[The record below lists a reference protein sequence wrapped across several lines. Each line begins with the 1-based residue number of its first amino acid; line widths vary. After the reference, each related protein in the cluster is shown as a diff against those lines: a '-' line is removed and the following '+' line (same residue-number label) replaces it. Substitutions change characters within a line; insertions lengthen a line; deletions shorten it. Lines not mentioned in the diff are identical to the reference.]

1 MSQKKTAIFKQ
12 FFKKEYLFLIL
23 IFFAFIFTR
32 FYNLDKRIIFGWD
45 QEQFTTQI
53 KDIIINH
60 NFTLLGPRVTNDL
73 GFFLAP
79 YLTYFLVPLY
89 LITNLHPF
97 ALFYWTII
105 VNLLFF
111 IVSFI
116 ALKRLFSTTHALWFL
131 AFWTFNFLAQIYDT
145 TPWWPQ
151 LIPIGVMVTILIFTY
166 LKENSDRWYLW
177 IILGLIQGIFCNMHF
192 QFVFI
197 FFFSTLLS
205 FFILRNNKNF
215 LKYFFI
221 YIVSFLIM
229 FTPLIIFDLR
239 NNFLNT
245 NLFLNFF
252 IKGTDDTPK
261 NILSWIPVF
270 ANFIQPFS
278 LIRDNL
284 ISVSLFVIITAI
296 LLYLFKQ
303 SNTFIRA
310 LFLCLFIMTIVTA
323 ISFGYYGKRPSEYY
337 FMFLLPVILIG
348 LIEFLHTIKNRA
360 FMYLIFIFFLVI
372 NIQKLKENIQPNYGG
387 LYYKEAVVKY
397 IKEQYGN
404 KKFNISYNG
413 VSVDHGFKYLL
424 EYYDVKQSSNMNDPL
439 IEVSIPARKNSK
451 IFGLYGVTTNF

>member
-1 MSQKKTAIFKQ
+1 MPTQKKSFLKQ
-12 FFKKEYLFLIL
+12 FLKPEYFFLLF
-23 IFFAFIFTR
+23 IFVAFVFTR

-45 QEQFTTQI
+45 QEQFSTQI

-60 NFTLLGPRVTNDL
+60 NFTLIGPRVTNDL

-79 YLTYFLVPLY
+79 FLTYFLVPLY

-116 ALKRLFSTTHALWFL
+116 ALKRLFSATHAIWFL
-131 AFWTFNFLAQIYDT
+131 ALWTINFQAHIYDMI
-145 TPWWPQ
+145 PWWPQ
-151 LIPIGVMVTILIFTY
+151 IIPLGVMITLLLFSY
-166 LKENSDRWYLW
+166 LKEKSDKWYLW
-177 IILGLIQGIFCNMHF
+177 IILGIIQGIFCNMHF

-205 FFILRNNKNF
+205 FFILRKNKNF

-221 YIVSFLIM
+221 YIASFLIM

-239 NNFLNT
+239 NDFLNT

-252 IKGTDDTPK
+252 IKGTDDSPK
-261 NILSWIPVF
+261 NIFSWIPVF

-278 LIRDNL
+278 MIRDNV
-284 ISVSLFVIITAI
+284 ISISFFITITAI
-296 LLYLFKQ
+296 LLYLFKR
-303 SNTFIRA
+303 SSTFNRS
-310 LFLCLFIMTIVTA
+310 LFLSLFIMTLITA
-323 ISFGYYGKRPSEYY
+323 VSFSYYGKRPSEYY
-337 FMFLLPVILIG
+337 FMFFLPVILIG
-348 LIEFLHTIKNRA
+348 LIEFLQTIKNRA
-360 FMYLIFIFFLVI
+360 IMYLIFIFFLVV
-372 NIQKLKENIQPNYGG
+372 NIQKLKENIQPSYGG

-397 IKEQYGN
+397 IKEQYSN

-424 EYYDVKQSSNMNDPL
+424 EYHDVKQTRNMQDPL

-451 IFGLYGVTTNF
+451 MFGLYGVTTNF